1 MEIGCPSKDSEVK
14 QKKREKT
21 CELKCYFC
29 FLERIKKSG
38 FSLCFNQ
45 KLNKKLYS
53 PPKQRQNEC
62 HETKKETV

>member
-21 CELKCYFC
+21 CELKCYLC

-38 FSLCFNQ
+38 FSLYFNQ
-45 KLNKKLYS
+45 KLNKKL
-53 PPKQRQNEC
+53 
-62 HETKKETV
+62 